1 MPQTD
6 VVPHA
11 APSAANWC
19 TVGYKV
25 MVPDGREGRVT
36 SVSGDICRVIADGE
50 AYVTLIPHYIVE
62 PVYPQ
67 DLQRWPWV
75 TDQRASSRMS
85 SAPFQPTIM
94 AGALVLPAMR
104 LGNTEASQ
112 TRSP

>member
-1 MPQTD
+1 

-67 DLQRWPWV
+67 DLTKV
-75 TDQRASSRMS
+75 
-85 SAPFQPTIM
+85 
-94 AGALVLPAMR
+94 AM
-104 LGNTEASQ
+104 GH
-112 TRSP
+112 

>member
-1 MPQTD
+1 MGKLTAAYLFATAAMYPQGDITPYIPPTKD
-6 VVPHA
+6 
-11 APSAANWC
+11 NWC

-67 DLQRWPWV
+67 DFNGV
-75 TDQRASSRMS
+75 K
-85 SAPFQPTIM
+85 I
-94 AGALVLPAMR
+94 GH
-104 LGNTEASQ
+104 
-112 TRSP
+112 